1 MHSGSRCGAF
11 VTFQQ
16 GDKIMAYQ
24 TSKAKRRAITT
35 VAKGDAPNTGSPGPT
50 PGPTKKYVNPILTER
65 VEPTGYGQAKNLGP
79 SSVEPGV
86 TETSGLAD
94 ELRRVAAESDAG
106 DLLAAIADH
115 GTARNASV
123 DLQSKQTRDVP
134 DDLRNVHPAMK
145 RQTTP
150 SKVGDV
156 VVGQLPSTV
165 GASAAKDPTDPN
177 A

>member
-1 MHSGSRCGAF
+1 
-11 VTFQQ
+11 
-16 GDKIMAYQ
+16 MAYQ
-24 TSKAKRRAITT
+24 VHKNRAVTT
-35 VAKGDAPNTGSPGPT
+35 AAKGDAPNTGAPGATPSPT
-50 PGPTKKYVNPILTER
+50 RKYQNPLLVER

-94 ELRRVAAESDAG
+94 ELRRVAADSDAG
-106 DLLAAIADH
+106 DLLGDIAAH
-115 GTARNASV
+115 GTSRNSSV

-156 VVGQLPSTV
+156 VVGSLPATC
-165 GASAAKDPTDPN
+165 GASSAPDPKDPN